1 MFGGHGPFVPP
12 GYAYGYDDILNCDL
26 SMEFIQEQCCDAHGK
41 PGPFKNILSA
51 EPEPSP
57 ESFQ

>member
-26 SMEFIQEQCCDAHGK
+26 SMEFIQEQCCDAHG
-41 PGPFKNILSA
+41 
-51 EPEPSP
+51 
-57 ESFQ
+57 